1 LRAAGADAAM
11 SGVLLNI
18 YDASRTQA
26 FKAGIVLLIYFALL
40 GLILS
45 LWLPRR
51 KLVEEKRGR

>member
-1 LRAAGADAAM
+1 M
-11 SGVLLNI
+11 SGVVLNI